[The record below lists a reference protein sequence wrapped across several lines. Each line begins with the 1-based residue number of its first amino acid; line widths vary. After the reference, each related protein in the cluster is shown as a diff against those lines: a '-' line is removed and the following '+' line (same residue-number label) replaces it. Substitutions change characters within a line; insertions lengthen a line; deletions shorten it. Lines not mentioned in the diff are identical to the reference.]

1 MTDKTKYSN
10 ISVSKKTYSNLQ
22 QLSKELL
29 PGTPLSISKTVDV
42 LVNEKI
48 QKDYN
53 LLKPSKQQMSE
64 EEASKIIGGDLNLW
78 GVGGND
84 ALKGP
89 PKFNINKKGE
99 INND

>member
-1 MTDKTKYSN
+1 MTDKAKYSN

-22 QLSKELL
+22 QLSKKLL

-42 LVNEKI
+42 LTNERI

-53 LLKPSKQQMSE
+53 SPKTNKQMSE
-64 EEASKIIGGDLNLW
+64 EEALKIIGGDLNLW
-78 GVGGND
+78 RVAGSE

-89 PKFNINKKGE
+89 PKFNINKKGDK
-99 INND
+99 NDG

>member
-1 MTDKTKYSN
+1 MT
-10 ISVSKKTYSNLQ
+10 SKFDSLNN
-22 QLSKELL
+22 EFN
-29 PGTPLSISKTVDV
+29 VDGDIV
-42 LVNEKI
+42 QSEIVNEKI

-53 LLKPSKQQMSE
+53 LLKSSKQQMSE
-64 EEASKIIGGDLNLW
+64 EEALKIIGGDLNLW